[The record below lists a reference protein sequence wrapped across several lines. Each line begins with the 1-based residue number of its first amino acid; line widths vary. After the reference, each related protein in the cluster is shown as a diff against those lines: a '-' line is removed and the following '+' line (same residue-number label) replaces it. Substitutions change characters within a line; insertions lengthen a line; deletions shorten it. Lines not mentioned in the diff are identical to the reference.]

1 MIINFVDYICL
12 ASILEEKTE
21 KQIFT
26 EKMMFSWENQEK
38 KKLFFNVLKFSV
50 FERNLLTIENASDS
64 KNAFFV

>member
-26 EKMMFSWENQEK
+26 EKNDVFLRKPK
-38 KKLFFNVLKFSV
+38 KK
-50 FERNLLTIENASDS
+50 RNYSS
-64 KNAFFV
+64 MF

>member
-26 EKMMFSWENQEK
+26 EKMMFSWENQKK

>member
-26 EKMMFSWENQEK
+26 EKMMFSWENQKK
-38 KKLFFNVLKFSV
+38 KKLFFNVLKFSI

>member
-26 EKMMFSWENQEK
+26 EKNDVFLRKPKK